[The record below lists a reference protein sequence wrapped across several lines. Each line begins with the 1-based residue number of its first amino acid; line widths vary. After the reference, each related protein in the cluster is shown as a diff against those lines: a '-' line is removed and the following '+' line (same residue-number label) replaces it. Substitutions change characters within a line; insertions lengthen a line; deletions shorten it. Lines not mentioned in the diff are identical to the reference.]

1 MKQNSKLIKN
11 LNAIFRSEKFIRSLM
26 QEENSFSDYIY
37 SKMGRVLE
45 YYIITRDENINYT
58 YEDIE
63 KKLSQIDYEQF
74 KENII
79 DNGFMT
85 HSFNGNKKDKI
96 EKYGLDYVTK
106 MNDEELKQH
115 KEMRKSLNEL
125 EKLLGTSEYVK
136 NLERNKDNSYN
147 QSIFVCSPGAKT
159 FHYACSRSP
168 ERLYE
173 GPLKGFE
180 KEPMIVGE
188 TKENYLMRVLEKKI
202 NAKYPQNNSK
212 DREYAIQVAKKVID
226 SYCSFSPSFAMLS
239 LAEIKDIQSG
249 MTEYENKGTESLIS
263 RINRAIMSDYRN
275 IFSTVP
281 SDALE
286 TNNLGDLAIIST
298 EIPKNAISIVQCM
311 DEFEMQQIFARM
323 QGLKEGEFIDYTSD
337 KEKGKPKIAE
347 LVTVMDFSKN
357 VEELNN
363 TYNIYK
369 KEVLEELEQ
378 KKGKLEAKYGTISI
392 QDLKEKILN
401 EKRELLS
408 RKKEILDREYLK
420 KEGISLEYGLKDILE
435 ELESK
440 NLKEHL
446 LETDKNIKEDSLQY
460 QSELHGISHTRRVNF
475 FATIIMNSENIDE
488 QTKKIIENIVKNHD
502 IGRTNDIE
510 DKEHGRKSVDLLE
523 NNIDRINQLNDEQKE
538 IVRFIIKEHSLSA
551 RENANDLNEMFDTKI
566 QECFDERMMKIQ
578 PWMKKEGT
586 EQKLRNDIAK
596 RFEGKKIYVQKI
608 LDICKDADKLDRVRL
623 DQLGIDLR
631 EGLDTSR
638 LSLASSKKFENLA
651 YESFDKILEI
661 LDIEHELSD
670 INKQM
675 YEIDEMI
682 TLETEVSQFQY
693 FEERMSI
700 AKLKEDSKKKDFLNN
715 MISDRRLSKISEIPK
730 KIKNLFLLK
739 NKEQER

>member
-11 LNAIFRSEKFIRSLM
+11 LNTIFRSEKFIRSLM

-63 KKLSQIDYEQF
+63 KKLNQIDYEQF

-147 QSIFVCSPGAKT
+147 QSVFVCSPGAKT

-202 NAKYPQNNSK
+202 NAKYPQNNSE

-226 SYCSFSPSFAMLS
+226 NYCSFSPSFAMLS

-263 RINRAIMSDYRN
+263 RINREIMSDYRN

-311 DEFEMQQIFARM
+311 DEFEIQQIFARM
-323 QGLKEGEFIDYTSD
+323 QGFKEGEFIDYTPN
-337 KEKGKPKIAE
+337 KEKGKPQIAE
-347 LVTVMDFSKN
+347 LVTVMDSARN
-357 VEELNN
+357 IEELNN
-363 TYNIYK
+363 TYNSYK
-369 KEVLEELEQ
+369 KEVLEKLEQ
-378 KKGKLEAKYGTISI
+378 KKENVEAKYGTISI
-392 QDLKEKILN
+392 EDLKEKIVN

-420 KEGISLEYGLKDILE
+420 KEGISLEYGLKDVLE
-435 ELESK
+435 DLESK

-446 LETDKNIKEDSLQY
+446 LETDKNIKEDDLQY
-460 QSELHGISHTRRVNF
+460 QSELHGVSHTRIVKF
-475 FATIIMNSENIDE
+475 FATIIMNSENVDE
-488 QTKKIIENIVKNHD
+488 QTKKIVENIVKNHD

-510 DKEHGRKSVDLLE
+510 DKEHGEKSVKLLE
-523 NNIDRINQLNDEQKE
+523 NNIDKIEQLNDEQKE
-538 IVRFIIKEHSLSA
+538 IVKFVIREHSLSA
-551 RENANDLNEMFDTKI
+551 KENINDLNKMFDTKI

-578 PWMKKEGT
+578 PWMKKEGI
-586 EQKLRNDIAK
+586 EQKLKSDISK

-623 DQLGIDLR
+623 DQLGINLR

-638 LSLASSKKFENLA
+638 LSLPASKKLENIA

-661 LDIEHELSD
+661 MDIEHELSD

-675 YEIDEMI
+675 DEIDEMI
-682 TLETEVSQFQY
+682 TLENEVSQFEY
-693 FEERMSI
+693 FEERMNS
-700 AKLKEDSKKKDFLNN
+700 ARLKENAKKKVFLNN
-715 MISDRRLSKISEIPK
+715 IISDRRLSKISEIPK